1 MINWTPVCTAYRG
14 GADQRERLR
23 SDVPMARRRGA
34 GRRMG
39 GRVLQRMAVA
49 FGAAA
54 VFGGGWSAPAYAE
67 FQVLSENV
75 AGGVNN
81 NVAQW
86 SHAKTQQIS
95 NSIYNRGGD
104 FIGFQEICRGQLS
117 SVRDDLYYRYGR
129 LFQQYLQVNVTGG
142 DNSALNSN
150 QCTYNASTGEFGN
163 GLLLPRTAVSTI
175 DYTLPDDGSAG
186 RNGMLC
192 AETTAENRAIEFC
205 STHFSP
211 PDRDSSGS
219 VRTAQ
224 SERVRD
230 IAVYHGQYR
239 GIVVAGDMNIK
250 PDESYIQPL
259 YSRLKEIDQFDSSI
273 NYKNSFTFPN
283 DQSFGT
289 LVKKIDYVFYGDYRV
304 GSPVGA
310 RVEPVYWS
318 AYPEAFD
325 HRILPG
331 LEMFM
336 RAL

>member
-1 MINWTPVCTAYRG
+1 METRTQELTVAADEVPRG
-14 GADQRERLR
+14 RASAG
-23 SDVPMARRRGA
+23 SWRRRSRAGA
-34 GRRMG
+34 TRAL
-39 GRVLQRMAVA
+39 GRVGVTLCVAAVA
-49 FGAAA
+49 TGAWAGTA
-54 VFGGGWSAPAYAE
+54 SAD

-75 AGGVNN
+75 AGGIND
-81 NVAQW
+81 NVEQW

-104 FIGFQEICRGQLS
+104 FIGFQEICRGQLA

-129 LFQQYLQVNVTGG
+129 TFQQYLQVNVTGA
-142 DNSALNSN
+142 DASRLDTN
-150 QCTYNASTGEFGN
+150 QCRYNASSGEFGN
-163 GLLLPRTAVSTI
+163 ALLLPRLAVSTA
-175 DYTLPDDGSAG
+175 DYTLPDDGTAG

-211 PDRDSSGS
+211 PERDGSGS

-230 IAVYHGQYR
+230 IAAYHGQYR

-250 PDESYIQPL
+250 PNESYIQPL
-259 YSRLKEIDQFDSSI
+259 YSRLKEIDQYDSSI
-273 NYKNSFTFPN
+273 NHNNSYTFPN

-304 GSPVGA
+304 GSPTGA

-318 AYPEAFD
+318 YYPQAFD